1 MRVFGFSK
9 RRQKFKFEKHSSGI
23 LTFELT
29 SASGNNKKVQ
39 KTEMRSLTR
48 TRQVSTREKV
58 PDRPMPALQW
68 ITAGPC
74 SGFKEPDSRTLN
86 KKLRNEAGD
95 SGTPKSGQVV

>member
-1 MRVFGFSK
+1 MLISSPFS
-9 RRQKFKFEKHSSGI
+9 I
-23 LTFELT
+23 
-29 SASGNNKKVQ
+29 
-39 KTEMRSLTR
+39 R

-74 SGFKEPDSRTLN
+74 SGFKEPDSLTLN

>member
-1 MRVFGFSK
+1 M
-9 RRQKFKFEKHSSGI
+9 
-23 LTFELT
+23 TFELT
-29 SASGNNKKVQ
+29 SAKENNKKLN
-39 KTEMRSLTR
+39 KTKIRSSAALTR

-74 SGFKEPDSRTLN
+74 SGFKEPDSLTLN